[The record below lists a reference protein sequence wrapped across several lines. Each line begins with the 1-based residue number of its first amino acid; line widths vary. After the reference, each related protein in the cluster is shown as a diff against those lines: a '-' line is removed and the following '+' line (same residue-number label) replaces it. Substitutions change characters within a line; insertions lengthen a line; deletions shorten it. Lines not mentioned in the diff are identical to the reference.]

1 MNHHCEETLVVLINP
16 ICLTFPK
23 KRDVV
28 LENGLQK
35 FNSELNEKKFVLYI
49 YLFIKRL
56 IIIYS
61 YIF

>member
-1 MNHHCEETLVVLINP
+1 MNHHCEEKLVVLINP

-28 LENGLQK
+28 LKNGLQK